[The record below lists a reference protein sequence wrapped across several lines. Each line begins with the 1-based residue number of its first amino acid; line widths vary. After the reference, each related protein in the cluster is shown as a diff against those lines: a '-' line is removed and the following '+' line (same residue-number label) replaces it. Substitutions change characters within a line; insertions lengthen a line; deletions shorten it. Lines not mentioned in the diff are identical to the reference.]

1 VSERVLVLVGTKK
14 GLFILES
21 DAARASWH
29 VRGPLCEE
37 WAIHDATY
45 DPATGRL
52 YAAGGDAW
60 FGPAVWSSDDLGA
73 TWSHSSAGMTYGE
86 NGPRITTVWSI
97 VPANGALYAGV
108 EEAGLFRSVDGGAT
122 WEHVRGLTE
131 HPSRPEW
138 FGGAGGLI
146 LHTIVPHPT
155 DPDRMWVAISA
166 AGAFETRDGG
176 ATWMPRNRGL
186 RNDFMPD
193 PYPEIGHCV
202 HKMVLA
208 AGEDELLYQQYHGGV
223 YRSADGGGTWEDIG
237 TALPSG
243 FGFAMAA
250 HPRDRNAVY
259 VVPLTDGVG
268 RHMVDGRAA
277 VWTTRDGGTTWR
289 DLRAGLPQERAY
301 VGVLREAMGTDPLD
315 PAGVYFGTST
325 GQLFASADEGETWRL
340 IADLLPPIWSVDT
353 AVLRG

>member
-1 VSERVLVLVGTKK
+1 VSQRVLVFVGTKK

-21 DAARASWH
+21 DRARASWT

-45 DPATGRL
+45 DPAAGTL

-60 FGPAVWSSDDLGA
+60 FGPAVWRSPDLGA

-86 NGPRITTVWSI
+86 DGPRITTVWSV
-97 VPANGALYAGV
+97 VPAHGMLHAGV
-108 EEAGLFRSVDGGAT
+108 EEAGLFRSEDGGAT
-122 WEHVRGLTE
+122 WAHVRGLTE

-138 FGGAGGLI
+138 FGGNGGLI
-146 LHTIVPHPT
+146 LHTIVPHPA

-176 ATWMPRNRGL
+176 ATWEPRNRGL
-186 RNDFMPD
+186 RNDYMPD
-193 PYPEIGHCV
+193 PYPEVGHCV
-202 HKMVLA
+202 HKMALA
-208 AGEDELLYQQYHGGV
+208 AGETEILYQQYHGGV
-223 YRSADGGGTWEDIG
+223 YRSSDGAATWVDVG
-237 TALPSG
+237 SGLPSG

-250 HPRDRNAVY
+250 HPRDAGTAY

-268 RHMVDGRAA
+268 RHMIDGRAA
-277 VWTTRDGGTTWR
+277 VWRTRDGGATWH

-301 VGVLREAMGTDPLD
+301 VGVLREAMGTDRLD
-315 PAGVYFGTST
+315 PAGVYVGTST
-325 GQLFASADEGETWRL
+325 GQLYASGDEGETWRL

-353 AVLRG
+353 AIVDG